1 MKKYGLVLSGGGT
14 KGAFE
19 IGVWQALREMKIH
32 TPCVIGTSVGA
43 LNAAV
48 IAQNDFDKALDFWSN
63 LTINQVLNLNT
74 CLLYTSPS
82 PRDRTRSR
90 MPSSA

>member
-32 TPCVIGTSVGA
+32 TPCVIGTSVGH
-43 LNAAV
+43 
-48 IAQNDFDKALDFWSN
+48 
-63 LTINQVLNLNT
+63 
-74 CLLYTSPS
+74 
-82 PRDRTRSR
+82 
-90 MPSSA
+90 

>member
-1 MKKYGLVLSGGGT
+1 MKEYGLVLSGGGT

-19 IGVWQALREMKIH
+19 IGVWQALREMKIE

-74 CLLYTSPS
+74 HTVSYTHLTLPTT
-82 PRDRTRSR
+82 PYV
-90 MPSSA
+90 